1 MKQILFFMTTIILA
15 QKVPIN
21 SATLEQI
28 KTLPLTE
35 KQASSVYE
43 YILFQGPIGNIYELD
58 KVDNIQ
64 PEIIQSL
71 KPLISISLEQE
82 MSSTVSRL
90 SDRYSKV
97 ENWTSEEGANE
108 GLVEVW
114 LDRLAEPKNI
124 NYASWNDLMALQ
136 NVSPVDAVSVI
147 KRIEEGEITYHKAL
161 RGAIGLS

>member
-1 MKQILFFMTTIILA
+1 MKQIIFFMTTIILA

-35 KQASSVYE
+35 EQASSVYD

-64 PEIIQSL
+64 AENIQSL

-82 MSSTVSRL
+82 MSPTVSRL
-90 SDRYSKV
+90 SDRYRKV

-114 LDRLAEPKNI
+114 LD
-124 NYASWNDLMALQ
+124 
-136 NVSPVDAVSVI
+136 
-147 KRIEEGEITYHKAL
+147 
-161 RGAIGLS
+161 LSLIHI